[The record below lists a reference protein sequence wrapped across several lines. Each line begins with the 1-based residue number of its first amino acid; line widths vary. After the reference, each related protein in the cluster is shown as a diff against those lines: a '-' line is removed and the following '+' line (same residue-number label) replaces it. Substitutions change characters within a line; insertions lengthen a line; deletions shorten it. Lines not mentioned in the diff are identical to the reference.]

1 MGLLDIFRK
10 ANEDLVRTQR
20 DLKVS
25 QDNLSR
31 AEKNLSEA
39 QKVDKKLK
47 DRFVGKLFRG
57 KLIEDIHV
65 ATRAD
70 GNELIRISGRV
81 ISFEEY
87 LTNDYEELIK
97 DDAWISGAFGIYGGV
112 ADREWWN
119 VFIGTFSGYYGVDK
133 NDGNVSANKSLST
146 TRTGKI
152 IKSYDFTQ
160 DEDRALNK
168 ILTDEL
174 GMDEMFFFPYK
185 IKGYP
190 STDILEEAYY
200 KVIDFLIEEV
210 EPLKANGK
218 RWYRSIEGDVQ
229 EELVDK
235 AVSFADTVVDEI
247 VRVKELE
254 K

>member
-1 MGLLDIFRK
+1 MGLLDRVKRINK
-10 ANEDLVRTQR
+10 DLARTQR

-25 QDNLSR
+25 QDNL
-31 AEKNLSEA
+31 AKADAILSEA

-70 GNELIRISGRV
+70 GSELIRISGRV

-87 LTNDYEELIK
+87 STNDYEELIK
-97 DDAWISGAFGIYGGV
+97 DDAWISGAFGVYGGV
-112 ADREWWN
+112 ADRKWWN
-119 VFIGTFSGYYGVDK
+119 SFIGTFSGYYGVDK
-133 NDGNVSANKSLST
+133 NDGNVSANRLLSIAT
-146 TRTGKI
+146 TDKI
-152 IKSYDFTQ
+152 VKSYDFTQ
-160 DEDRALNK
+160 DEQQVLKK

-174 GMDEMFFFPYK
+174 GMDEMYFSPYK
-185 IKGYP
+185 ISGNP
-190 STDILEEAYY
+190 SMDILKEAYD
-200 KVIDFLIEEV
+200 KVIDLLIKEV

-235 AVSFADTVVDEI
+235 AVKFADTVVDEI

>member
-1 MGLLDIFRK
+1 MGLLDRVKRINK
-10 ANEDLVRTQR
+10 DLVRTQR
-20 DLKVS
+20 DLEVS
-25 QDNLSR
+25 RDNLSR
-31 AEKNLSEA
+31 ADAILSEA

-65 ATRAD
+65 AVLED
-70 GNELIRISGRV
+70 GSEFIRISGRV
-81 ISFEEY
+81 VSFEEY
-87 LTNDYEELIK
+87 LTNGYEELIK
-97 DDAWISGAFGIYGGV
+97 DDAWISGAFGVYGGV
-112 ADREWWN
+112 ADRKWWN
-119 VFIGTFSGYYGVDK
+119 VFIGTFSGYYGVDR
-133 NDGNVSANKSLST
+133 NDGNVSANRLLST
-146 TRTGKI
+146 STTDRI
-152 IKSYDFTQ
+152 IKSYSFTQ
-160 DEDRALNK
+160 DEEQVLKK

-174 GMDEMFFFPYK
+174 GMDEMLFVPYK
-185 IKGYP
+185 IKGNP
-190 STDILEEAYY
+190 SIDVLEEAYY
-200 KVIDFLIEEV
+200 KVIDLLIEEV

-229 EELVDK
+229 DELVDK